1 MYPVDEQK
9 TKVRIKKVN
18 ETSLRTEAFA
28 FILKKEKGKRRKIN
42 EIKALVLNGKNIP
55 SITFGSH
62 FDKTNTRKV

>member
-28 FILKKEKGKRRKIN
+28 FILKKEKEKEEK
-42 EIKALVLNGKNIP
+42 
-55 SITFGSH
+55 
-62 FDKTNTRKV
+62 